1 MFNKFKAGLAKTRNG
16 ILGRI
21 GGVFGR
27 KLDEDLLEQLE
38 ESLILADVGPVP
50 AAEIIETLRKN
61 KKADPAEIL
70 KEEIYR
76 RVNLDIARHDNGS
89 AKPRVIMF
97 VGVNGTGK
105 TTSIGKLAWKFIQD
119 NKSVILAAADTFR
132 AAAAE
137 QLGLWADKTGAQLIR
152 SSEGADP
159 AAVAFDAIKAG
170 IARNADYVLIDTA
183 GRLQTRVNLMEEL
196 KKIHR
201 VAAKAMPDAPHE
213 IWLVLDASI
222 GQNSFSQVELFNQ
235 AVGLT
240 GLVLAKLDGTSK
252 GGAIIAITE
261 KYKVPVR
268 YVGLG
273 EGVDDIE
280 EFDPGQ
286 FAMALID
293 DDRT

>member
-170 IARNADYVLIDTA
+170 MARNADYVLIDTA